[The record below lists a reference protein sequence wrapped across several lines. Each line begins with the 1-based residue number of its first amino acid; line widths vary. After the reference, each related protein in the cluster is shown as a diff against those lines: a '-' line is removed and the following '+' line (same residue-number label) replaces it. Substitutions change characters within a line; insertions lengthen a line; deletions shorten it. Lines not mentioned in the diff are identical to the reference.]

1 MIYEIRTY
9 TMTIGDSEEAV
20 QDFGNIMEERK
31 KISRLI
37 GFFHTAVGDLNRV
50 LHIWEYENSAHREEV
65 RTKTLSQSW
74 WPPLKAEK
82 ILYQTTR
89 LMRPSPF
96 LPEPRTGKMGNIYLI
111 FSDYFQTGKLPVLN
125 NHWSNYLSN
134 REEISPLA
142 GAFTNAAGEFEQ
154 GVLNEF
160 IHIWPFKDAN
170 EMMEAVSKENTITG
184 WKDGQKDYLRSQ
196 SSNIWYPADYSP
208 MH

>member
-37 GFFHTAVGDLNRV
+37 GFFHTVVGDLNRV

-65 RTKTLSQSW
+65 RSKTLSQSW

-82 ILYQTTR
+82 ITYQTTR

-96 LPEPRTGKMGNIYLI
+96 IIEPKTGEMGSIYLI
-111 FSDYFQTGKLPVLN
+111 FSDYFQTGRLPELN
-125 NHWSNYLSN
+125 KHWSNHLGE
-134 REEISPLA
+134 REKLSPLA
-142 GAFTNAAGEFEQ
+142 GAFSNAAGEFEQ

-160 IHIWPFKDAN
+160 IHIWPFKDSN
-170 EMMEAVSKENTITG
+170 HMTETLSKENTIPG
-184 WKDGQKDYLRSQ
+184 WKEGQKEYLRSQ
-196 SSNIWYPADYSP
+196 SSNIWLPADYSP